1 VLINSEATFMNKY
14 GHIRTRNQSFSRLTP
29 PFPRGCG

>member
-1 VLINSEATFMNKY
+1 MLINSETTFKY
-14 GHIRTRNQSFSRLTP
+14 KHSHIWTRNQSFSRLTP